1 MELSSTKEELEE
13 PEIASE
19 DIVIQQEADLGSIGR
34 ENRQIDKQVHSIVNQ
49 YHSWFYYKPPP

>member
-19 DIVIQQEADLGSIGR
+19 DIVMLQEADLGSIGR
-34 ENRQIDKQVHSIVNQ
+34 EDGQIDKQVHSIVNQ
-49 YHSWFYYKPPP
+49 LIN